1 MCPSRPDASGGSEGQ
16 RLGAHPRAEEFSGGE
31 LAPDGGKPVKEKTP
45 GFGRLDGAGLVAI
58 RHFCKTGAGDPV
70 IEAQHPHPA
79 ALEGVVEGGIIRR
92 KGSTDENRV
101 VLGPGTHPGKMRKLR
116 PGSRE
121 VFELSFWQ
129 TQGLMQVAPRAAGI
143 DQETG
148 ACLEGLSVTCPG
160 HLNAVGF
167 NIADGE
173 CGFVVVFHAEPNG
186 FLDQEGVEIGSIPM
200 GVGHEVVGAGRH
212 EQLIGTLIAGFP
224 GFPR

>member
-1 MCPSRPDASGGSEGQ
+1 
-16 RLGAHPRAEEFSGGE
+16 
-31 LAPDGGKPVKEKTP
+31 
-45 GFGRLDGAGLVAI
+45 
-58 RHFCKTGAGDPV
+58 
-70 IEAQHPHPA
+70 
-79 ALEGVVEGGIIRR
+79 
-92 KGSTDENRV
+92 
-101 VLGPGTHPGKMRKLR
+101 MRKLR

-212 EQLIGTLIAGFP
+212 EQLIRTLVAGFP
-224 GFPR
+224 GFSR